1 MSDFLKKLK
10 SIIGKT
16 YFKYLVILIAF
27 IFWMTFL
34 DTNSLLIHAELN
46 REIKKLKKRKDAL
59 TEEIVKDQGLIKR
72 LENIKIPKDFNYIK
86 LSSLSSEAKEKLVRI
101 NPQTISQASRIS
113 GINPSDISVLLVSL
127 GR

>member
-10 SIIGKT
+10 YIIGKT

-27 IFWMTFL
+27 ILWMTFL

-59 TEEIVKDQGLIKR
+59 TEEIVKDQGLITR
-72 LENIKIPKDFNYIK
+72 LENLD
-86 LSSLSSEAKEKLVRI
+86 SLEHYGREKYNLKKQ
-101 NPQTISQASRIS
+101 NE
-113 GINPSDISVLLVSL
+113 DIFLIEFKTEDE
-127 GR
+127 

>member
-59 TEEIVKDQGLIKR
+59 TEEIVKDQRLIKR
-72 LENIKIPKDFNYIK
+72 LENLD
-86 LSSLSSEAKEKLVRI
+86 SLEHYGREKYNLKKQNEDIFIIEFKSENE
-101 NPQTISQASRIS
+101 
-113 GINPSDISVLLVSL
+113 
-127 GR
+127 

>member
-16 YFKYLVILIAF
+16 YFKYLVILLAF

-59 TEEIVKDQGLIKR
+59 TEEIVKDQDLIKR
-72 LENIKIPKDFNYIK
+72 LENID
-86 LSSLSSEAKEKLVRI
+86 SLEHYGREKYNLKKQNEDIFIIEYKSENE
-101 NPQTISQASRIS
+101 
-113 GINPSDISVLLVSL
+113 
-127 GR
+127 

>member
-10 SIIGKT
+10 YIIGKT

-46 REIKKLKKRKDAL
+46 REIKKLRKRKDAL
-59 TEEIVKDQGLIKR
+59 TEEITQG
-72 LENIKIPKDFNYIK
+72 
-86 LSSLSSEAKEKLVRI
+86 
-101 NPQTISQASRIS
+101 SRV
-113 GINPSDISVLLVSL
+113 NKKT
-127 GR
+127 RKHR